1 MKSKQMLC
9 FTAHNKYSSVFTDI
23 KEHIESLRET
33 DESLM
38 PFGFL

>member
-1 MKSKQMLC
+1 MNSKQMLC
-9 FTAHNKYSSVFTDI
+9 FTAQNKYPSVLTDI

-33 DESLM
+33 DESLR